1 MKLLR
6 LCFAFVLLI
15 PAAPGLSAA
24 ERVSISGGATSSS
37 AGSKSPPPPPNAA
50 GNPAKR
56 ILVVISPDCDRCDD
70 ELNKMNAPGGPIEIL
85 RKRGWKIGPEPTNHI
100 QIVDRSKP
108 LDADISKVVSELP
121 PSDSPVVLCVEDGSI
136 ERSFQRGCTTPLDQW
151 TFGWLMTGNDDRPEE
166 FVPEPIKV
174 KTTGNYRLRGNHWSV
189 EGNWNPTA
197 EYVAQHLRAAHSNNI
212 QAGWK
217 IEDWSVEELRSLHD
231 DIHDRE
237 EGFRGRYASSSTSS
251 SRSSSTGGSG
261 LRKPGSTR

>member
-15 PAAPGLSAA
+15 PASIDLSAA
-24 ERVSISGGATSSS
+24 ERLSISPGS
-37 AGSKSPPPPPNAA
+37 ASTAKSPPPPPPDAA
-50 GNPAKR
+50 PGKPAKR
-56 ILVVISPDCDRCDD
+56 ILVVITPDCERCQE
-70 ELNKMNAPGGPIEIL
+70 ELAKMNAPGGPMETL
-85 RKRGWKIGPEPTNHI
+85 RKRGWKIGPDPGNHI

-108 LDADISKVVSELP
+108 VAADFAKLVADLP
-121 PSDSPVVLCVEDGSI
+121 ESDSPTVLCVEDGQI

-151 TFGWLMTGNDDRPEE
+151 TFGWLMTGNDDRPED
-166 FVPEPIKV
+166 FDPEPVSV

-189 EGNWNPTA
+189 EGNWNPTQ
-197 EYVAQHLRAAHSNNI
+197 EYVARHLRAAHSNSI

-217 IEDWSVEELRSLHD
+217 IEDWSVDELKSLHD

-237 EGFRGRYASSSTSS
+237 EGFRGRYATTTSSS
-251 SRSSSTGGSG
+251 SRSTSTGGAG